1 MSSFQD
7 LGFFV
12 CNNPE
17 AEAQRSSAQAALNYK
32 TTERE
37 HVLPAR
43 NSELLPQGSC
53 ERKALNLE
61 I

>member
-12 CNNPE
+12 PNK
-17 AEAQRSSAQAALNYK
+17 AEAQRSSAQEALNYK
-32 TTERE
+32 TEVE
-37 HVLPAR
+37 HAHFF
-43 NSELLPQGSC
+43 NHC
-53 ERKALNLE
+53 